1 MAIITEK
8 FLRRLHAEQKLPKE
22 FLLQPEDKL
31 TPSAKDFLLDRK
43 IPIRTSG
50 LLPSEERP
58 QLMIP
63 VGVSNRH
70 AHLTEKHF
78 FELFGEAAK
87 LTELRLL
94 SQHGQF
100 AARETVT
107 IVGTSGV
114 IMNVRIL
121 GPFREHT
128 QIEISKTDG
137 FTLGVHPP
145 VRLSGSIAGT
155 PGITLV
161 GPKGSVTIEEGL
173 IVARN
178 HVHLSEEDAKKLDVK
193 HGDSLILASLKRQL
207 IFPAVM
213 VRVKDSYCLD
223 FHINQDEANA
233 ADLKTGD
240 SVKVV
245 GKNRC
250 LFSPILGV
258 ESDE

>member
-1 MAIITEK
+1 MTLITEK
-8 FLRRLHAEQKLPKE
+8 FLRRLLAEQKLPKE
-22 FLLQPEDKL
+22 FLLQAEDKL
-31 TPSAKDFLLDRK
+31 TPSAKDFLVDRK
-43 IPIRTSG
+43 ISIRSAVP
-50 LLPSEERP
+50 LQSKEQP
-58 QLMIP
+58 QIMLP

-78 FELFGEAAK
+78 VELFGEAAK
-87 LTELRLL
+87 LTELRHL
-94 SQHGQF
+94 SQHEQF

-107 IVGTSGV
+107 IVGPSGV
-114 IMNVRIL
+114 IGNVRIL
-121 GPFREHT
+121 GPFRTDT

-161 GPKGSVTIEEGL
+161 GPKGSVTIDEGL
-173 IVARN
+173 IVAKN
-178 HVHLSEEDAKKLDVK
+178 HVHMSEEAAKKLDVND
-193 HGDSLILASLKRQL
+193 GDSLILASLKRQV
-207 IFPAVM
+207 IFPEVI
-213 VRVKDSYCLD
+213 VRVKESYCLD
-223 FHINQDEANA
+223 FHIDQDEANS
-233 ADLKTGD
+233 ADLRTGD